1 MKKIQHLLLT
11 VALVAG
17 GCGKKSG
24 AEGSHEGKET
34 GEAEGKE
41 GHKEEGHG
49 EDGVIR
55 LTKEQVATAKIA
67 TAVVASR
74 AVSSEIVATAEI
86 VPPDDGVARVG
97 PKVPGRLSKLSV
109 GVGDVVKAGQVIALV
124 DSPELGKAKGDYIA
138 ALAVAR
144 VTRETADREKALF
157 EKKISSE
164 RDYRVAEAE
173 ATKARAEKEAAE
185 GRLHTLG
192 LSDGQLAQLS
202 ADQHSSS
209 LVSVTAP
216 IAGTIVERPVSL
228 GQMVEPSA
236 TLAVIMDLRSVW
248 VLADVYEKDL
258 AQLAPKQKV
267 TARVAAWS
275 DRVFEGEIQS
285 IGAVVDRRSR
295 TVKVRVV
302 MGNTDGAL
310 KPGMFAKVTLAGSS
324 GEPRQGLFVPAAAV
338 QRDGDESIVF
348 VPISDHEFQLRKL
361 ETGVSTSEWVEVKH
375 GIVAGEKVVTT
386 GAFLLKSE
394 ARRDSMGEHEH

>member
-1 MKKIQHLLLT
+1 MKNLERLLLIA
-11 VALVAG
+11 ALVAS

-24 AEGSHEGKET
+24 AEGSHEEKES
-34 GEAEGKE
+34 GGAEGKE
-41 GHKEEGHG
+41 EGHH
-49 EDGVIR
+49 ENGVIR

-67 TAVVASR
+67 TAVVANR

-97 PKVPGRLSKLSV
+97 PKVPGRLTKISV
-109 GVGDVVKAGQVIALV
+109 GVGDVVKAGQLIALV
-124 DSPELGKAKGDYIA
+124 DSPELGKAKGDYLA

-144 VTRETADREKALF
+144 VTRETADREKVLF

-164 RDYRVAEAE
+164 RDYRLAEAE

-209 LVSVTAP
+209 LVSVNAP
-216 IAGTIVERPVSL
+216 IAGTIVERSVSL

-236 TLAVIMDLRSVW
+236 TLVVIMDLRSVW
-248 VLADVYEKDL
+248 VIADVYEKDL

-267 TARVAAWS
+267 TARVAAWT
-275 DRVFEGEIQS
+275 DRMFEGEIQS

-302 MGNTDGAL
+302 MANSDGAL

-324 GEPRQGLFVPAAAV
+324 GEARQGLFVPAAAV

-361 ETGVSTSEWVEVKH
+361 ETGISTSEWVEVKH
-375 GIVAGEKVVTT
+375 GLVAGEKVVTT
-386 GAFLLKSE
+386 GAFQLKSE
-394 ARRDSMGEHEH
+394 ARRENMGEHEH